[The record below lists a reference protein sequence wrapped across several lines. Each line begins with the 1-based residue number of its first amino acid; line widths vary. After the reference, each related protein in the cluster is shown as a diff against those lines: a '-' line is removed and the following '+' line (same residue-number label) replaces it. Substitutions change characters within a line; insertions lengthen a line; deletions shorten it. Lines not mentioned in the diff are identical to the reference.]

1 MKERNHPP
9 RKQRQKEPV
18 TPSSCR
24 DITCSLHRRP
34 EPSELNTQEGLALGL
49 NVCWLGLLHRK
60 QVLKSS
66 LCLIKFLSPSG
77 SKTDSICKMRC
88 YSTQPKVCVLE
99 SEMKEIISK
108 DVWEVVKSWLQFCLW
123 LFHLEPRW
131 LPVSSTRA
139 SPSAACWL
147 VPVGKYRTSEPLP
160 SSGSPALTQAWSC
173 SRSTC
178 AWPFHLLLVHISGS
192 PLEWPLDRSLVIS
205 SVTGNTWNQ
214 EWRTRSLSAQLLSP
228 VECEIHTLVV
238 FAGCFLN

>member
-1 MKERNHPP
+1 MRERNHPP

-160 SSGSPALTQAWSC
+160 SSGSIRAASQ
-173 SRSTC
+173 
-178 AWPFHLLLVHISGS
+178 VHSNMPG
-192 PLEWPLDRSLVIS
+192 IS
-205 SVTGNTWNQ
+205 SRPSCPCDAWDRNSWTRGHKPKAYYQEGNINGY
-214 EWRTRSLSAQLLSP
+214 LLSGRRQLG
-228 VECEIHTLVV
+228 I
-238 FAGCFLN
+238 AGFQESAGPT